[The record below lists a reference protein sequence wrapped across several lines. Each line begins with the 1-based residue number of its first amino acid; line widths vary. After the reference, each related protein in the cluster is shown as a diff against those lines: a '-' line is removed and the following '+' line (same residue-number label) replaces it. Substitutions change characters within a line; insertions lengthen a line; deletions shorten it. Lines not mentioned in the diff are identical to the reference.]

1 MECERRRQGKLGA
14 PSPAPVRGGPRAPR
28 SWLRLCPS
36 GLRDARRARPLRLLR
51 RRVAVTPSTRHLV
64 AGGGCRAC
72 VSPRPLWAA
81 PRGLPVLSRLSVE
94 VRRAPRVL
102 TEGRYLPRA
111 AQEPERPDASPAR
124 PPSAARPPPRPRGS
138 PRLPRCGNA
147 GPTGSASSWR
157 FPQERAGTRRPS
169 TGRRASRAQSRTRS
183 LAEDVSALPGVGGPS
198 HATVAARAWPACVAH
213 VRVHFSPRGACAL
226 RLSSRIVPVCA
237 PVAATPAGSALGPA
251 GYGHAPSPCVS
262 PRAEHAKHLFT
273 RGSVWWSACPGPW
286 LVEKLGSS
294 VLTDSEQLLV
304 WTAGESLAVGS
315 RSVGRRFAFLMMLCD
330 ERVFLTV
337 TRSSSSVILF
347 VPD

>member
-51 RRVAVTPSTRHLV
+51 RCVAVTPSTRHLV

-124 PPSAARPPPRPRGS
+124 PPSAPGIPPASALWKRGPHRLGLFLAFPPGACGDPTAEHRASCEQGTVAHPFARGGRFGAPRGGRSVPRHRGCACVCISRHAVRVRCGSPPGSCPFVLRWPRRPRAPPS
-138 PRLPRCGNA
+138 ALPATATRLPRASPRGRNTPSISSRA
-147 GPTGSASSWR
+147 ARSGGARVLVLGSLKNSGRLFLLIRSSYLC
-157 FPQERAGTRRPS
+157 
-169 TGRRASRAQSRTRS
+169 GRRASPS
-183 LAEDVSALPGVGGPS
+183 L
-198 HATVAARAWPACVAH
+198 
-213 VRVHFSPRGACAL
+213 
-226 RLSSRIVPVCA
+226 
-237 PVAATPAGSALGPA
+237 SALGLWVA
-251 GYGHAPSPCVS
+251 A
-262 PRAEHAKHLFT
+262 
-273 RGSVWWSACPGPW
+273 
-286 LVEKLGSS
+286 
-294 VLTDSEQLLV
+294 
-304 WTAGESLAVGS
+304 SLS
-315 RSVGRRFAFLMMLCD
+315 
-330 ERVFLTV
+330 
-337 TRSSSSVILF
+337 
-347 VPD
+347 

>member
-36 GLRDARRARPLRLLR
+36 GLRVARRARPLRLLR

-198 HATVAARAWPACVAH
+198 HATVAARA
-213 VRVHFSPRGACAL
+213 CAFL
-226 RLSSRIVPVCA
+226 ATRCVCA
-237 PVAATPAGSALGPA
+237 AALLPDRARLCSGGRDARGLRPR
-251 GYGHAPSPCVS
+251 PCRLR
-262 PRAEHAKHLFT
+262 PRAFPVRLPEGGTRQASLHARL
-273 RGSVWWSACPGPW
+273 G
-286 LVEKLGSS
+286 LVERVS
-294 VLTDSEQLLV
+294 
-304 WTAGESLAVGS
+304 WSLA
-315 RSVGRRFAFLMMLCD
+315 R
-330 ERVFLTV
+330 
-337 TRSSSSVILF
+337 
-347 VPD
+347 

>member
-138 PRLPRCGNA
+138 PRLPHCGNA

-198 HATVAARAWPACVAH
+198 HATMAARAWPACVCISRHA
-213 VRVHFSPRGACAL
+213 VRVRCGSPPGSCRIVLRWPRRPRAPPSALPATATRLPRASPRG
-226 RLSSRIVPVCA
+226 RNTPSISSR
-237 PVAATPAGSALGPA
+237 AARSGGARVLVLGSLKNSGRLFLLIRSSYLCGRRASPSLSALGLWVA
-251 GYGHAPSPCVS
+251 A
-262 PRAEHAKHLFT
+262 
-273 RGSVWWSACPGPW
+273 
-286 LVEKLGSS
+286 
-294 VLTDSEQLLV
+294 
-304 WTAGESLAVGS
+304 SLS
-315 RSVGRRFAFLMMLCD
+315 
-330 ERVFLTV
+330 
-337 TRSSSSVILF
+337 
-347 VPD
+347 

>member
-36 GLRDARRARPLRLLR
+36 GLRDARRARPLRPLR

-94 VRRAPRVL
+94 VRRAPASSPKAGTFPVQ
-102 TEGRYLPRA
+102 PRSRSG
-111 AQEPERPDASPAR
+111 QTPALCG
-124 PPSAARPPPRPRGS
+124 PPRPPG
-138 PRLPRCGNA
+138 
-147 GPTGSASSWR
+147 
-157 FPQERAGTRRPS
+157 RRPGPGDPPGFRVVE
-169 TGRRASRAQSRTRS
+169 TRAPQARP
-183 LAEDVSALPGVGGPS
+183 LPGVSPRSVRGPDGRAPGVVRAGHSRAHPFARGGRFGAPRGGRS
-198 HATVAARAWPACVAH
+198 VPRHRGCACVAR

>member
-1 MECERRRQGKLGA
+1 MRAKAAGEARGALPRPRPRWAAGA
-14 PSPAPVRGGPRAPR
+14 PLLASALPVGSAGCAQSPSLAPPAAARG
-28 SWLRLCPS
+28 
-36 GLRDARRARPLRLLR
+36 RDA
-51 RRVAVTPSTRHLV
+51 VHLV
-64 AGGGCRAC
+64 ADGGCRAC

-147 GPTGSASSWR
+147 GPTGSASSWH

-198 HATVAARAWPACVAH
+198 HATVAARAWPACVCISRHA
-213 VRVHFSPRGACAL
+213 VRVRCGSPPGSCPFVLRWPRRPRAPPSALPATATRLPRASPRG
-226 RLSSRIVPVCA
+226 RNTPSISSR
-237 PVAATPAGSALGPA
+237 AARSGGARVLVLGSLKNSGRLFLLIRSSYLCGRRASPSLSALGLWVA
-251 GYGHAPSPCVS
+251 A
-262 PRAEHAKHLFT
+262 
-273 RGSVWWSACPGPW
+273 
-286 LVEKLGSS
+286 
-294 VLTDSEQLLV
+294 
-304 WTAGESLAVGS
+304 SLS
-315 RSVGRRFAFLMMLCD
+315 
-330 ERVFLTV
+330 
-337 TRSSSSVILF
+337 
-347 VPD
+347 